1 MEYYSRTSED
11 VVEELG
17 SGKDGLTSEEAG
29 KRLALH
35 GENKL
40 KEAKKTGL
48 FKLLLRQIADPMI
61 VILIAAAIVSLVIA
75 IMEGGEGIAE
85 VIIIAVVVVLNAVM
99 GVVQESKAEN
109 AIAALQEMTASTSK
123 VIRDG
128 KQLTIKSSELVPGDL
143 VVLEAGDSVP
153 ADMRLTMSA
162 SLKIEEAAL
171 TGESVPVEKNV
182 KPLKGDKVALGDRTN
197 MAYMGSTVVY
207 GRGRGVVTGTGM
219 STEMGKI
226 ADVLAD
232 AKEEKTPLQR
242 KLGQLSRLL
251 TVVVLVVCAV
261 VFAVRLITSAAAGIT
276 INVVLD
282 SFIIAVSLAV
292 AAIPEGLASVV
303 TLTLSIGVTRMS
315 KMNAV
320 IRRQSAVETLGCAQI
335 ICSDKTGTL
344 TQNKMTVVEHYGDD
358 EKLLARAMALCSDA
372 KAAPGGAIGE
382 PTECALVN
390 YATSLGLDKKAM
402 EAETPRICEV
412 PFDSERKMMTTIH
425 KVGDDCVRYTKG
437 APDEVLKVCDRVLK
451 GGKVVPMTDDD
462 RKTVLAENKRMADK
476 ALRVL
481 AAAYADK
488 TDSPSDKAEEME
500 RGLIFIGL
508 VGMIDPVRPEVKA
521 AVAECRSA
529 GIRPIMITGDHLDT
543 AVAIAMELGII
554 TDKSQA
560 ITGAQLSE
568 ISDEEFATRVKDFSV
583 YARVQPEHKTRI
595 VRAWKA
601 LGCVTA
607 MTGDGVNDAPSI
619 KAADIGIGMGITGTD
634 VTKSAADMVLAD
646 DNFATIVKAVG
657 EGRRIYDNI
666 RKAIGFLLSSNLAE
680 VVAIFFATMLGFVI
694 LEPAHLLWI
703 NLIGD
708 TVPAIAL
715 GMEKGEKDIMKRP
728 PRSSKAGVF
737 ADGMGVD
744 ILLQGLF
751 FSVITILAYFIGHG
765 MEMAETTGTF
775 VWEIPK
781 TDSVVG
787 MTMAFLALAM
797 GKMFHIFNCRSRT
810 HSIFATRDQ
819 NVYVWGAFGVCFVLT
834 VLVVYI
840 PGLSDAFGFE
850 AISAG
855 QFFTAIALAFS
866 VIPFVEICK
875 IFHRIAERKK
885 LKERPVTAV

>member
-128 KQLTIKSSELVPGDL
+128 KQLTIKSSELVPVDIF
-143 VVLEAGDSVP
+143 VLEAGDSVP

-303 TLTLSIGVTRMS
+303 TLTLSIGVMRMS

-320 IRRQSAVETLGCAQI
+320 IRRGNAGLRADNLLG
-335 ICSDKTGTL
+335 
-344 TQNKMTVVEHYGDD
+344 
-358 EKLLARAMALCSDA
+358 
-372 KAAPGGAIGE
+372 
-382 PTECALVN
+382 
-390 YATSLGLDKKAM
+390 
-402 EAETPRICEV
+402 
-412 PFDSERKMMTTIH
+412 
-425 KVGDDCVRYTKG
+425 
-437 APDEVLKVCDRVLK
+437 
-451 GGKVVPMTDDD
+451 
-462 RKTVLAENKRMADK
+462 
-476 ALRVL
+476 
-481 AAAYADK
+481 
-488 TDSPSDKAEEME
+488 
-500 RGLIFIGL
+500 
-508 VGMIDPVRPEVKA
+508 
-521 AVAECRSA
+521 
-529 GIRPIMITGDHLDT
+529 
-543 AVAIAMELGII
+543 
-554 TDKSQA
+554 
-560 ITGAQLSE
+560 
-568 ISDEEFATRVKDFSV
+568 
-583 YARVQPEHKTRI
+583 
-595 VRAWKA
+595 
-601 LGCVTA
+601 
-607 MTGDGVNDAPSI
+607 
-619 KAADIGIGMGITGTD
+619 
-634 VTKSAADMVLAD
+634 
-646 DNFATIVKAVG
+646 
-657 EGRRIYDNI
+657 
-666 RKAIGFLLSSNLAE
+666 
-680 VVAIFFATMLGFVI
+680 
-694 LEPAHLLWI
+694 
-703 NLIGD
+703 
-708 TVPAIAL
+708 
-715 GMEKGEKDIMKRP
+715 
-728 PRSSKAGVF
+728 
-737 ADGMGVD
+737 
-744 ILLQGLF
+744 
-751 FSVITILAYFIGHG
+751 
-765 MEMAETTGTF
+765 
-775 VWEIPK
+775 
-781 TDSVVG
+781 
-787 MTMAFLALAM
+787 
-797 GKMFHIFNCRSRT
+797 
-810 HSIFATRDQ
+810 
-819 NVYVWGAFGVCFVLT
+819 
-834 VLVVYI
+834 
-840 PGLSDAFGFE
+840 
-850 AISAG
+850 
-855 QFFTAIALAFS
+855 
-866 VIPFVEICK
+866 
-875 IFHRIAERKK
+875 
-885 LKERPVTAV
+885 